1 MNSKVANLIAV
12 ELAVLIAI
20 MAWLAFSNLQGV
32 KPQEIAQEPAR
43 MVDSFSGDAPGR
55 LSANRRRRPAL
66 NYRADLA
73 ARQEQEEQPAQTLQE
88 YEQALATEP
97 YTSPALDEGYLAETS
112 PYYDVVEPGPLFT
125 SPDCLLSPID
135 QFVVYPQSS
144 AIIVFSNSRSSGRR
158 PRLPARLGHART
170 MVAHRRP
177 PTVGPSHV
185 RDVAGVPRRTAH
197 LQPFRSDSRV
207 RPRQIP

>member
-1 MNSKVANLIAV
+1 MNSKVANLIVV

-66 NYRADLA
+66 DYRADLA
-73 ARQEQEEQPAQTLQE
+73 AGQEQEEQPAQTQE
-88 YEQALATEP
+88 YEQAIATEP
-97 YTSPALDEGYLAETS
+97 YTSPALDDGYLAETS
-112 PYYDVVEPGPLFT
+112 PYYDVVEPEPLFT

-158 PRLPARLGHART
+158 PRFPARLGHART

-177 PTVGPSHV
+177 PVVGPSHV
-185 RDVAGVPRRTAH
+185 RDVRGAPRTAH
-197 LQPFRSDSRV
+197 LQPFRSNSRV